1 MIWQILGFYLCFF
14 MQKSDSFYT
23 VKAIKLQGKSYQITK
38 REDSCKK

>member
-1 MIWQILGFYLCFF
+1 MILQILGFYLCFF

-38 REDSCKK
+38 RENSSRK